1 MSYQNLPSITEC
13 DTFLKEQ
20 KLPHGKAVREQVNIV
35 LDQLRTEISKNP
47 HKAVLGANAEI
58 LERVAAQ
65 VRNQSQT
72 TQRVINATG
81 VVVHTN
87 LGRAPLSESLL
98 RKVLPSMSSYSTLEF
113 DLSTG
118 KRGSRDSKIRKLL
131 RTLSGAEDA
140 MVVNNNAAA
149 VFLMLKALNGNEF
162 ENKKPEVIVS
172 RGELVE
178 IGGSFRIPDIMREA
192 GVKLVEV
199 GTTNRCRLADYEQ
212 ALTENTAA
220 LLKVHPS
227 NYEIQGFT
235 EEVSVEILAQLAH
248 SKGLL
253 CFHDWGSGSFY
264 KFRQRGLSEYSTAEQ
279 ELSAG
284 PDLLAFSGDKL
295 LGGIQAGVLL
305 GKAEN
310 IQKLR
315 QHALYRALR
324 LDKVTLGLFEA
335 TLEAYLD
342 LKTLAENV
350 PTVGLLEL
358 TREEIREKVNN
369 FLKLLKLPD
378 ITDWKC
384 ELRETESRTGGGA
397 LPELPI
403 ESAALILSHPQKSA
417 NELQNWFRSQ
427 TVPVIVRIHEDQI
440 WLDFRTILPQDNE
453 ELLRVLSVLIST

>member
-98 RKVLPSMSSYSTLEF
+98 RKVLPSMSSYSTLEL

-235 EEVSVEILAQLAH
+235 EEVSVEKMAQLAH

-284 PDLLAFSGDKL
+284 PDLLTFSGDKL

-358 TREEIREKVNN
+358 TREDIRKKVNV

-378 ITDWKC
+378 NTAWKC

-453 ELLRVLSVLIST
+453 ELLRVLSVLISN

>member
-35 LDQLRTEISKNP
+35 LDQLRTEISNNP

-81 VVVHTN
+81 IVVHTN

-98 RKVLPSMSSYSTLEF
+98 RKVLPGMSSYSTLEF

-199 GTTNRCRLADYEQ
+199 GTTNRCRLADYKQ

-235 EEVSVEILAQLAH
+235 EEVSVEKMAQLAH

-358 TREEIREKVNN
+358 TREDIRKKVND

-378 ITDWKC
+378 NTAWKC

>member
-13 DTFLKEQ
+13 DTFLKEHN
-20 KLPHGKAVREQVNIV
+20 LPHGKAVREQVNIV
-35 LDQLRTEISKNP
+35 LEQVRTEISKNP
-47 HKAVLGANAEI
+47 HKAVLSANAEI
-58 LERVAAQ
+58 LERVAAL

-98 RKVLPSMSSYSTLEF
+98 RKVLPSMSSYSTLEL

-427 TVPVIVRIHEDQI
+427 TVPVIVRIHEDHI

>member
-35 LDQLRTEISKNP
+35 LDQLRTEISNNP

-98 RKVLPSMSSYSTLEF
+98 RKVLPGMSSYSTLEF

-235 EEVSVEILAQLAH
+235 EEVSVEKMAQLAH

-358 TREEIREKVNN
+358 TREDIRKKVND

-378 ITDWKC
+378 NTAWKC

-403 ESAALILSHPQKSA
+403 ESAALILSHPQKST

>member
-35 LDQLRTEISKNP
+35 LDQLRTEISNNP

-98 RKVLPSMSSYSTLEF
+98 RKVLPGMSSYSTLEF

-235 EEVSVEILAQLAH
+235 EEVSVEKMAQLAH

-358 TREEIREKVNN
+358 TREDIRKKVND

-378 ITDWKC
+378 NTAWKC

-453 ELLRVLSVLIST
+453 ELLRVLSLLIST

>member
-47 HKAVLGANAEI
+47 DKAVLGANAEI

-87 LGRAPLSESLL
+87 LGRAPLSENLL

-131 RTLSGAEDA
+131 CTLSGAEDA

-235 EEVSVEILAQLAH
+235 EEVSVEKMAQLAH

-284 PDLLAFSGDKL
+284 PDLLTFSGDKL

-358 TREEIREKVNN
+358 TREDIRKKVNV

-378 ITDWKC
+378 NTAWKC

-453 ELLRVLSVLIST
+453 ELLRVLSVLISN

>member
-87 LGRAPLSESLL
+87 LGRAPLSEILL
-98 RKVLPSMSSYSTLEF
+98 RKVLPSMSSYSTLEL

-235 EEVSVEILAQLAH
+235 EEVSVEKMAQLAH

-284 PDLLAFSGDKL
+284 PDLLTFSGDKL

-358 TREEIREKVNN
+358 TREDIRKKVNV

-378 ITDWKC
+378 NTAWKC

-453 ELLRVLSVLIST
+453 ELLRVLSVLISN

>member
-35 LDQLRTEISKNP
+35 LDQLRTEISNNP

-98 RKVLPSMSSYSTLEF
+98 RKVLPGMSSYSTLEF

-199 GTTNRCRLADYEQ
+199 GTTNRCRLADYKQ

-235 EEVSVEILAQLAH
+235 EEVSVEKMAQLAH

-358 TREEIREKVNN
+358 TREDIRKKVND

-378 ITDWKC
+378 NTAWKC

-403 ESAALILSHPQKSA
+403 ESAALILSHPQKST

>member
-87 LGRAPLSESLL
+87 LGRAPLSENLL
-98 RKVLPSMSSYSTLEF
+98 RKVLPSMSSYSTLEL

-235 EEVSVEILAQLAH
+235 EEVSVEKMAQLAH

-284 PDLLAFSGDKL
+284 PDLLTFSGDKL

-358 TREEIREKVNN
+358 TREDIRKKVNV

-378 ITDWKC
+378 NTAWKC

-427 TVPVIVRIHEDQI
+427 AVPVIVRIHEDQI

>member
-98 RKVLPSMSSYSTLEF
+98 RKVLPSMSSYSTLEL

>member
-1 MSYQNLPSITEC
+1 MSYQNVPSITEC
-13 DTFLKEQ
+13 DTFLKEHN
-20 KLPHGKAVREQVNIV
+20 LPHGKAVREQVNIV
-35 LDQLRTEISKNP
+35 LEQVRTEISKNP
-47 HKAVLGANAEI
+47 HKAVLSANAEI
-58 LERVAAQ
+58 LERVAAL

-235 EEVSVEILAQLAH
+235 EEVSVEILAQMAH

-358 TREEIREKVNN
+358 TREDIRKKVNV

-378 ITDWKC
+378 NTAWKC

-427 TVPVIVRIHEDQI
+427 TVPVIVRIHEDHI

>member
-35 LDQLRTEISKNP
+35 LDQLRTEISRNP
-47 HKAVLGANAEI
+47 HKAVLSANAEI
-58 LERVAAQ
+58 LERVAAL

-235 EEVSVEILAQLAH
+235 EEVSVEKMAQLAH

-358 TREEIREKVNN
+358 TREDIRKKVNV

-378 ITDWKC
+378 NTAWKC

-427 TVPVIVRIHEDQI
+427 TVPVIVRIHEDHI

>member
-20 KLPHGKAVREQVNIV
+20 NLPHGKAVREQVNIV
-35 LDQLRTEISKNP
+35 LDQLRTEISNNP
-47 HKAVLGANAEI
+47 HRTVSCANAEI

-65 VRNQSQT
+65 VRNQSQA

-87 LGRAPLSESLL
+87 LGRAPLSEILL

-131 RTLSGAEDA
+131 RSLSGAEDA

-149 VFLMLKALNGNEF
+149 VFLMLKALNGNESK
-162 ENKKPEVIVS
+162 NKKPEVIVS

-235 EEVSVEILAQLAH
+235 EEVSVEKMAQLAH

-264 KFRQRGLSEYSTAEQ
+264 KFRQRGLSEYPTAEQ

-305 GKAEN
+305 GKADN

-358 TREEIREKVNN
+358 TREDIRKKVNV

-378 ITDWKC
+378 NTAWKC

-427 TVPVIVRIHEDQI
+427 AVPVIVRIHEDQI

>member
-235 EEVSVEILAQLAH
+235 EEVSVEKMAQLAH

-427 TVPVIVRIHEDQI
+427 AVPVIVRIHEDQI

>member
-1 MSYQNLPSITEC
+1 MTYQNLPSITEC
-13 DTFLKEQ
+13 DTFLKQQ

-35 LDQLRTEISKNP
+35 LDQVRTEISKNP
-47 HKAVLGANAEI
+47 DKSVSDANADI
-58 LERVAAQ
+58 LKRIAAQ

-72 TQRVINATG
+72 MQRVINATG
-81 VVVHTN
+81 VVIHTN
-87 LGRAPLSESLL
+87 LGRAPLSEILL
-98 RKVLPSMSSYSTLEF
+98 RKVLPGMSSYSTLEF

-118 KRGSRDSKIRKLL
+118 KRGSRDSKVRKLL
-131 RTLSGAEDA
+131 RSLSGAEDA

-149 VFLMLKALNGNEF
+149 VFLMLKALNGNEP
-162 ENKKPEVIVS
+162 EGKKAEVIVS

-227 NYEIQGFT
+227 NYEIHGFT
-235 EEVSVEILAQLAH
+235 ESVSVEKMAKLAH

-264 KFRQRGLSEYSTAEQ
+264 KFSQGGLSEYSTAEQ

-315 QHALYRALR
+315 KHALYRALR

-342 LKTLAENV
+342 LKTLAEIV

-358 TREEIREKVNN
+358 TSKELREKVNG
-369 FLKLLKLPD
+369 FLQQLNLPN
-378 ITDWKC
+378 TTAWKC

-403 ESAALILSHPQKSA
+403 ESAALVLSHPMRSS
-417 NELQNWFRSQ
+417 NELQDWFRSQ
-427 TVPVIVRIHEDQI
+427 SVPVIVRIHEDQI
-440 WLDFRTILPQDNE
+440 WLDFRTILPHDNE
-453 ELLRVLSVLIST
+453 DLLRVLTRLISS